1 MKAKPPKLTVTR
13 FIAIIWIISMVA
25 EIGLGFLYNPNI
37 RTPIS
42 EQPYPLGTVFV
53 SGFVMSLNLLLNGL
67 YQIFQTYHDQ
77 TYSKFNN
84 LCRLF
89 LLCRFY
95 HVCEFPRTP
104 KFGGVVGMGTGVVL
118 NFGVTANRPSFDLA
132 YAKIFGTLNQRF
144 QLF

>member
-13 FIAIIWIISMVA
+13 FIAIIWIISMAA

-53 SGFVMSLNLLLNGL
+53 SGFVMSLNLLLLVGC
-67 YQIFQTYHDQ
+67 I
-77 TYSKFNN
+77 KFFKHTMTK
-84 LCRLF
+84 LIVSLIISVGF
-89 LLCRFY
+89 FY
-95 HVCEFPRTP
+95 FAVFTT
-104 KFGGVVGMGTGVVL
+104 FV
-118 NFGVTANRPSFDLA
+118 NFHAPPSFDLA